1 MTKVIAPF
9 LIYRVSSLSMARKT
23 KAVKPRKLYI
33 PTVPDAISWLES
45 DSYDRRAWNE
55 IRSSAPS
62 LATLAEAGGE
72 LIPHFD
78 ALLQDLFFSLFKYN
92 LIFQKPDVVR
102 RSAILNRTILDQLVP
117 SPTFEAL
124 KNRTLLEEDK
134 AAIAAIVLG
143 EQVLEMIRSERVVNR
158 KDMLDL
164 WDLAHQEDDLKER
177 AAALKNV
184 EQMKEE
190 ADAPSKE
197 GEPEADPKLKEELK
211 EKIAKLADA
220 AENAA
225 KVSEARINQKA
236 RQVENDIKNGDLS
249 QLKRMELRAAE
260 LANEI
265 DQATEDSHAF
275 SREFG
280 QGAKMPAGER
290 LELGRR
296 LARNKKLGELARMV
310 GRFKQDARA
319 IRKRTLERGVAEA
332 YDIER
337 GSDLG
342 RMIPSEL
349 VAMHH
354 PILRHDFHRRL
365 LEGSILQYRIQD
377 EEQKHKGPMVVCV
390 DVSSSMEGQKE
401 LWSKAVSLTLMDI
414 ARRQR
419 RLFRAVMFSSSNVV
433 KVLDLNRERRY
444 QPEMTKVMELA
455 EFFPGGGTDFE
466 APIDAAMD
474 LIEEKKLKRADIVII
489 TDGECQVS
497 PQWLAHLKERKDAL
511 DFSIFAVLVDVGSS
525 EMSTLAQFSD
535 RITSV
540 KQLSAEGTRDIFLKV
555 QGQ

>member
-1 MTKVIAPF
+1 
-9 LIYRVSSLSMARKT
+9 
-23 KAVKPRKLYI
+23 
-33 PTVPDAISWLES
+33 
-45 DSYDRRAWNE
+45 
-55 IRSSAPS
+55 
-62 LATLAEAGGE
+62 
-72 LIPHFD
+72 
-78 ALLQDLFFSLFKYN
+78 
-92 LIFQKPDVVR
+92 
-102 RSAILNRTILDQLVP
+102 
-117 SPTFEAL
+117 
-124 KNRTLLEEDK
+124 
-134 AAIAAIVLG
+134 
-143 EQVLEMIRSERVVNR
+143 
-158 KDMLDL
+158 
-164 WDLAHQEDDLKER
+164 
-177 AAALKNV
+177 
-184 EQMKEE
+184 
-190 ADAPSKE
+190 
-197 GEPEADPKLKEELK
+197 
-211 EKIAKLADA
+211 
-220 AENAA
+220 
-225 KVSEARINQKA
+225 
-236 RQVENDIKNGDLS
+236 
-249 QLKRMELRAAE
+249 MELRAAE

-280 QGAKMPAGER
+280 QGGKMPAGER

-332 YDIER
+332 YDVER

-365 LEGSILQYRIQD
+365 LEGSILQYRLQD
-377 EEQKHKGPMVVCV
+377 DEQKHKGPMVVCV

-444 QPEMTKVMELA
+444 QPEMSKVMELA
-455 EFFPGGGTDFE
+455 EYFPGGGTDFE

-497 PQWLAHLKERKDAL
+497 PQWLAHLKERKDEL

-525 EMSTLAQFSD
+525 ELSTLAQFSD
-535 RITSV
+535 RITSI
-540 KQLSAEGTRDIFLKV
+540 KQLSAEGTRDIFLNV
-555 QGQ
+555 QGR

>member
-1 MTKVIAPF
+1 
-9 LIYRVSSLSMARKT
+9 MARKT
-23 KAVKPRKLYI
+23 KAVKPRRLYI
-33 PTVPDAISWLES
+33 PNVPDAISWLES
-45 DSYDRRAWNE
+45 DSYDRRAWKE
-55 IRSSAPS
+55 IRSTAPS
-62 LATLAEAGGE
+62 LAKLADSGGE

-92 LIFQKPDVVR
+92 LIFQKPDAVR

-143 EQVLEMIRSERVVNR
+143 EQVLEMVRSERIVNR
-158 KDMLDL
+158 NDMRDL
-164 WDLAHQEDDLKER
+164 WDLAQKEDDLKEK
-177 AAALKNV
+177 AEALKHV
-184 EQMKEE
+184 QEMREGGQ
-190 ADAPSKE
+190 E
-197 GEPEADPKLKEELK
+197 GEPEPDAELK

-225 KVSEARINQKA
+225 KVSEARLNQKA
-236 RQVENDIKNGDLS
+236 RQVENDIKHGDLT

-280 QGAKMPAGER
+280 QGGRLPAGER

-319 IRKRTLERGVAEA
+319 IKRRTLERGVAEA
-332 YDIER
+332 YDVER
-337 GSDLG
+337 GADLG

-365 LEGSILQYRIQD
+365 LEGSILQYRLQED
-377 EEQKHKGPMVVCV
+377 EQKHKGPMVVCV

-419 RLFRAVMFSSSNVV
+419 RLFRAVMFSSSNVI

-444 QPEMTKVMELA
+444 QPDLNKVMELA

-497 PQWLAHLKERKDAL
+497 PQWLAHLKERKEEL

-535 RITSV
+535 RITSI
-540 KQLSAEGTRDIFLKV
+540 KQLSGEGTRDIFLKV

>member
-1 MTKVIAPF
+1 
-9 LIYRVSSLSMARKT
+9 MARKT
-23 KAVKPRKLYI
+23 KAVKPRKLYV
-33 PTVPDAISWLES
+33 PQVPDAISWIES

-55 IRSSAPS
+55 IRSTAPS
-62 LATLAEAGGE
+62 LATLAESGGE

-78 ALLQDLFFSLFKYN
+78 ALLEDLFFSLFKYN
-92 LIFQKPDVVR
+92 LIFQKPDAVR
-102 RSAILNRTILDQLVP
+102 RSAILNHTILDQLVP
-117 SPTFEAL
+117 SQTFEAL

-143 EQVLEMIRSERVVNR
+143 EQVLEMVRSERIVNR

-164 WDLAHQEDDLKER
+164 WDLAHQEEDLKER
-177 AAALKNV
+177 ADALKNV
-184 EQMKEE
+184 QEMQEE
-190 ADAPSKE
+190 ARRPQE
-197 GEPEADPKLKEELK
+197 GEPEADAELK
-211 EKIAKLADA
+211 KKIAQLADA

-225 KVSEARINQKA
+225 KVSEARLNQKA
-236 RQVENDIKNGDLS
+236 RQVENDIKNGDLT

-280 QGAKMPAGER
+280 QGGRVSAGER

-319 IRKRTLERGVAEA
+319 IKRRTLERGVAEA
-332 YDIER
+332 YDVER

-365 LEGSILQYRIQD
+365 LEGSILQYRLQD

-444 QPEMTKVMELA
+444 QPDLNKVMELA

-497 PQWLAHLKERKDAL
+497 PQWLAHLKERKEEL

-535 RITSV
+535 RITSI
-540 KQLSAEGTRDIFLKV
+540 KQLSAEGTRDIFLNV
-555 QGQ
+555 QGR